1 MIGKFITVEGT
12 DGSGKSTQLEKLK
25 IYLSSRN
32 IKTLFL
38 REPGGTQISEKIRD
52 MLLDINN
59 SKMAYETEALLYAA
73 SRAQLM
79 KEKILPALESGIFV
93 VCDRFVD
100 SSYVYQGYA
109 RGLDI
114 GMVKE
119 INKYATFGVMP
130 DITLFFDLSPEKAI
144 ERKKEEKKLDRI
156 EQEKIDF
163 HKRVYNG
170 YVELSKKYPE
180 RIKRIDAS
188 KDIDET
194 FRQVKKYIDI
204 MIGAESNE

>member
-1 MIGKFITVEGT
+1 
-12 DGSGKSTQLEKLK
+12 
-25 IYLSSRN
+25 
-32 IKTLFL
+32 
-38 REPGGTQISEKIRD
+38 